1 MKGKT
6 IIDAGIATSKK
17 ILTSMTVLIIG
28 LIIALNTIV
37 VIDAGEVGVTSLF
50 GKVDQEKLQSGIHL
64 VNPFKK
70 VIRMNTRTQEYT
82 MSIAQGEGR
91 LYGDDSIDALT
102 KEGLSVALDITVL
115 YRLNTDKADEVYKN
129 IGVQYEE
136 KIIRP
141 QIRTSIREV
150 VSQYLAREIYAEKR
164 SEAQQAIMDNLQ
176 ANIDAR
182 GITIENVLVRN
193 IDLPEKLENSIEEKL
208 TAEQESQK
216 YEFLLDKEAKEA
228 ERKRVEAEGQ
238 RDAQAII
245 NESLTDRYLYYQY
258 VINLKDRPGTIYVP
272 VSPTSGLPVF
282 KGIQ

>member
-1 MKGKT
+1 
-6 IIDAGIATSKK
+6 
-17 ILTSMTVLIIG
+17 
-28 LIIALNTIV
+28 
-37 VIDAGEVGVTSLF
+37 
-50 GKVDQEKLQSGIHL
+50 
-64 VNPFKK
+64 
-70 VIRMNTRTQEYT
+70 MNTRTQEYT

-258 VINLKDRPGTIYVP
+258 VNNLKDRPGTIYVP